1 MPPGDKKKKITL
13 QEQSADIE
21 SRVKNI
27 GSPFYKTSGQYPYL
41 SSRFVVNADIR
52 DPFKRNIQPNASNAY
67 TLSQEDK
74 MRRDREARRSYN
86 GPPKYLK
93 SAEKAAKAASKIST
107 NLSKAIYGAT
117 KSLAAGDAN
126 TADDMVFNAV
136 NAAKQS
142 FKKDVYKNV
151 GRGVISDSAYR
162 NIDKMQMNYFHP
174 RIQAQAKNMTT
185 GVQMPNIKI
194 TAPDAKEINA
204 SLRSLTSRKKK

>member
-13 QEQSADIE
+13 QEQSADIQ

-27 GSPFYKTSGQYPYL
+27 GSPFHKTSGKYPYL
-41 SSRFVVNADIR
+41 SSRFVVNSDIR

-107 NLSKAIYGAT
+107 NLNKAIYSASKT
-117 KSLAAGDAN
+117 LASGDAN
-126 TADDMVFNAV
+126 AADDMVVNAV

-151 GRGVISDSAYR
+151 GRGPISNSAYR
-162 NIDKMQMNYFHP
+162 NIDKMQMNYFHT
-174 RIQAQAKNMTT
+174 RIQAQSKNMTK
-185 GVQMPNIKI
+185 GIQVPSVKI

-204 SLRSLTSRKKK
+204 SLRSLISRNKK